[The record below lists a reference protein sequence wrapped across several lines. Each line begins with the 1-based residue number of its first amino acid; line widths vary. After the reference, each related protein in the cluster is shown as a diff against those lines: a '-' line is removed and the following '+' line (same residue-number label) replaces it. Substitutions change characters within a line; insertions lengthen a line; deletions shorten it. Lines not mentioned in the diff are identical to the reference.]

1 MHDMIRK
8 KHVESLA
15 VDTASGQEQKNH
27 TYFVDYLLR
36 TYSVCCF
43 FFFFFNHR
51 LFEETVT
58 E

>member
-43 FFFFFNHR
+43 FLITVSSKR
-51 LFEETVT
+51 L
-58 E
+58 